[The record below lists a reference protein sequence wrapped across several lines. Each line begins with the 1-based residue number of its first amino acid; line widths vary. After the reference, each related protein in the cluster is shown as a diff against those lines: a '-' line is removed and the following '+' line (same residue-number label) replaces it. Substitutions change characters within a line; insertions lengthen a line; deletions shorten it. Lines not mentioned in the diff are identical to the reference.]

1 MKGIGAEMK
10 ISLKTYEK
18 PLVFL
23 QAVFIYT
30 WLANLAG
37 TDSYFSVYMLCALA
51 GLICICDNYRR
62 KPMLSRRNG
71 IWIAVFAALFALAAV
86 LANYALFEPITAL
99 LSLFNVGCSLVGG
112 FSVGFNVLLCLMT
125 RFPLTGDVPERKH
138 PMRLFLL
145 AFVSIAVIDLLYL
158 YFASYPGVLTT
169 DSVSTIEQIEYG
181 QYNNVMPYW
190 HTVTVE
196 LFYKIGLALFGEI
209 NGAIAFFHS
218 VQILFM
224 AACVACALV
233 TLYQAGVS
241 QGVIGICYG
250 IYAFLPYNIAYSV
263 TLWKDVPFAAAALL
277 FVTGLYRI
285 LRKIGKSQVL
295 NYAIFTV
302 GAVGL
307 SLWRTN
313 GWYAFLATTLVM
325 LLLLR
330 KHYKKLLVIMC
341 AVLVLCWVLINPV
354 LDVLGVSGTDFMEAL
369 AVPFQQIA
377 RVVAN
382 DRELTEDEEVLLSEA
397 FWLDRVRELYTQET
411 VDPIKFEAFRH
422 DNRAYVEARLGD
434 YVKLYLK
441 LGLRYPGDYL
451 KAWVEETK
459 GYWNG
464 GYSYW
469 IYTRGVDSNDLGIE
483 WTGGDHFISKAFGA
497 IFRYLEK
504 PAVFQPLYSIG
515 LQVWIVIACC
525 LINVLKKREEFL
537 LTIPMLVLV
546 IGLWLGSPVYA
557 EFRYAYPVFL
567 TVPVIVCGTLF
578 SSNKSLGI
586 CDTNALF

>member
-1 MKGIGAEMK
+1 MK
-10 ISLKTYEK
+10 ISLKNHRK
-18 PLVFL
+18 PVAFL
-23 QAVFIYT
+23 QIAFVYA
-30 WLANLAG
+30 WLTNLAE
-37 TDSYFSVYMLCALA
+37 TDSYFSVYMLCGLA

-62 KPMLSRRNG
+62 TPAASGQDFIWLS
-71 IWIAVFAALFALAAV
+71 VFAALFALATV
-86 LANYALFEPITAL
+86 LANYGLFEPISAM
-99 LSLFNVGCSLVGG
+99 LSLVNAGCSLLGG
-112 FSVGFNVLLCLMT
+112 FSVGFNVLLCLLT
-125 RFPLTGDVPERKH
+125 RFPMGCHASERKH
-138 PMRLFLL
+138 PVRLFLL
-145 AFVSIAVIDLLYL
+145 VFASIAVIDLMYL

-169 DSVSTIEQIEYG
+169 DSISTIEQIEYG
-181 QYNNVMPYW
+181 QYDNVMPYW

-196 LFYKIGLALFGEI
+196 LFYKIGFAIFGEI
-209 NGAIAFFHS
+209 NGAIAFFHG
-218 VQILFM
+218 VQILFL
-224 AACVACALV
+224 AACFAYALV

-241 QGVIGICYG
+241 HGVIGICYG
-250 IYAFLPYNIAYSV
+250 VYALLPYNIAYSA

-295 NYAIFTV
+295 NYVFFMV
-302 GAVGL
+302 GAVGF

-313 GWYAFLATTLVM
+313 GWYAFLVTTLVM

-330 KHYKKLLVIMC
+330 KHYKKLLGIMC

-354 LDVLGVSGTDFMEAL
+354 LDGLGVSGTDFMEAL

-382 DRELTEDEEVLLSEA
+382 DRELAEDETALLSEA
-397 FWLDRVRELYTQET
+397 FWLDRVKELYTPET
-411 VDPIKFEAFRH
+411 VDPIKFETFRH
-422 DNRAYVEARLGD
+422 DNREYVEEHLGD

-441 LGLRYPGDYL
+441 LGVRYPGDYL

-464 GYSYW
+464 GYFYW
-469 IYTRGVDSNDLGIE
+469 IYTRGVDGNGLGIT
-483 WTGGDHFISKAFGA
+483 WTGGENVISSLFAA
-497 IFRYLEK
+497 LFRYLEK
-504 PAVFQPLYSIG
+504 PAVLQPLYSIG
-515 LQVWIVIACC
+515 LQIWIVIACC
-525 LINVLKKREEFL
+525 LLNVLKKREEFL

-578 SSNKSLGI
+578 GAGVERK
-586 CDTNALF
+586 

>member
-1 MKGIGAEMK
+1 MG
-10 ISLKTYEK
+10 LFF
-18 PLVFL
+18 LVF
-23 QAVFIYT
+23 A
-30 WLANLAG
+30 
-37 TDSYFSVYMLCALA
+37 
-51 GLICICDNYRR
+51 
-62 KPMLSRRNG
+62 
-71 IWIAVFAALFALAAV
+71 
-86 LANYALFEPITAL
+86 
-99 LSLFNVGCSLVGG
+99 
-112 FSVGFNVLLCLMT
+112 
-125 RFPLTGDVPERKH
+125 
-138 PMRLFLL
+138 
-145 AFVSIAVIDLLYL
+145 SIAVIDLLYL

-196 LFYKIGLALFGEI
+196 LFYKIGFAIFGEI

-218 VQILFM
+218 AQILFQ
-224 AACVACALV
+224 AACFAYALV
-233 TLYQAGVS
+233 TLYQVGVS
-241 QGVIGICYG
+241 RGVIGICYA
-250 IYAFLPYNIAYSV
+250 IYAFLPYNIAYSA

-295 NYAIFTV
+295 NYVVFTI
-302 GAVGL
+302 GAVGF

-330 KHYKKLLVIMC
+330 KHYKKLLGIMC
-341 AVLVLCWVLINPV
+341 IVLVLCWVLINPV
-354 LDVLGVSGTDFMEAL
+354 LDVLGVSGTDFLEAF

-382 DRELTEDEEVLLSEA
+382 DRELTENETALLSEA
-397 FWLDRVRELYTQET
+397 FWLDRVKELYTPET
-411 VDPIKFEAFRH
+411 VDPIKFETFRH
-422 DNRAYVEARLGD
+422 DNRDYVEANLGE

-469 IYTRGVDSNDLGIE
+469 IYTKGVDSNDLGIE
-483 WTGGDHFISKAFGA
+483 WIGGDNLISKAFGA
-497 IFRYLEK
+497 LFRYLEK

-525 LINVLKKREEFL
+525 LLSVVKKREEFL
-537 LTIPMLVLV
+537 LTIPMLVL
-546 IGLWLGSPVYA
+546 ILGLWLGSPVYA

-567 TVPVIVCGTLF
+567 TVPVILCGTLF
-578 SSNKSLGI
+578 RTAEKPS
-586 CDTNALF
+586 